1 MGNRRL
7 RPVGRVDGDSELAD
21 AERLLDWRYSEVA
34 AVELHLTVVR
44 VTVDGAG
51 DARLCLERLESRI
64 ERWGHS
70 EEGAD
75 VVPDAGRDP
84 APPDIFHV
92 DDSVLG
98 WVDGNG
104 SPAELESTRQRC
116 GSDLLALEI
125 QDSAL
130 TDDLLAIDEAPD
142 GRVTDRQVRQPV
154 EDGRCD
160 DLAKDPREPAIPV
173 PEAVVVIA
181 DVVAVHLC
189 LPGRL

>member
-1 MGNRRL
+1 MGDCRL
-7 RPVGRVDGDSELAD
+7 RPVGRVDGDPELAD
-21 AERLLDWRYSEVA
+21 AERLLDWRYSEVT
-34 AVELHLTVVR
+34 AVELHLAVLGVA
-44 VTVDGAG
+44 VDGAG
-51 DARLCLERLESRI
+51 DVRLRLERLESRI
-64 ERWGHS
+64 EWWGHS

-84 APPDIFHV
+84 APPDVFRV
-92 DDSVLG
+92 DDGVLG

-116 GSDLLALEI
+116 GSDLLTLEV

-130 TDDLLAIDEAPD
+130 TDDFLAIDEAPD
-142 GRVTDRQVRQPV
+142 GRVTDQQVRQPV
-154 EDGRCD
+154 EDGCRD
-160 DLAKDPREPAIPV
+160 DLTKDPGESAIPV

-189 LPGRL
+189 LQGRL